1 MHECWRAPQV
11 VTRRWPD
18 LLIDLGIDTKPES
31 VNIKRHPISSSF
43 RAHGMYSRR
52 ERQLITDLYPVVSK
66 FTAISNFAELKDE
79 EIGVRDYL
87 KKVRATILVV
97 LVFR

>member
-1 MHECWRAPQV
+1 
-11 VTRRWPD
+11 
-18 LLIDLGIDTKPES
+18 
-31 VNIKRHPISSSF
+31 
-43 RAHGMYSRR
+43 MYSRR